1 MKHKG
6 GIFLKILSPGAQ
18 IAGRMVGQVRLPGA
32 AGPFTVLEGHA
43 PIITTLVEG
52 DIEYTEGAT
61 RKSLHVRSGFAEVV
75 DDSVTVCADI

>member
-43 PIITTLVEG
+43 NTCFIGTDAARNSQI
-52 DIEYTEGAT
+52 DAYCC
-61 RKSLHVRSGFAEVV
+61 
-75 DDSVTVCADI
+75 DSDRLSSIG